1 MVLRWSLWLQSQRS
15 SSDRWLL
22 PLYGCLLNRLSRM
35 DYIALLL
42 SSFLFGGM
50 LLFSIGFGSLSFK
63 FLDVAV
69 ARKFVRRTFPYFYG
83 YVLCIS
89 ATTALFC
96 LGVSTQT
103 VVLAALIFFST
114 IPTSRMLMPA
124 INKAADAKHKR
135 SFVVLHTLSVSITI
149 FHIFISAALLYLI
162 LKS

>member
-1 MVLRWSLWLQSQRS
+1 
-15 SSDRWLL
+15 
-22 PLYGCLLNRLSRM
+22 M

-63 FLDVAV
+63 FLDVAI
-69 ARKFVRRTFPYFYG
+69 ARKFVRKTFPYFYG

-89 ATTALFC
+89 ALTALFC
-96 LGVSTQT
+96 LSVSSQT
-103 VVLAALIFFST
+103 AVLAALVFFST
-114 IPTSRMLMPA
+114 IPTTTVLMPA
-124 INKAADAKHKR
+124 INRAADAKRKR
-135 SFVVLHTLSVSITI
+135 TFALLHTLSVSVTI